1 MPAMIRPHE
10 EFVFRAG
17 CTSSSPGKSHPCAT
31 KDISCPL
38 EMPSLSANLLVGI
51 QVIYDGASATGP
63 PPLTFLQAAAASK
76 YIGHGASLGGGRLEG
91 LHGGSRR
98 VVRLREGHRMG
109 QNAHWSRPMGRRRHG
124 GDLVGRCDA
133 QDGAITAVAPR
144 KKTPKV
150 RETEFEFREREAGR
164 SLRVIL
170 TEENIWNG

>member
-1 MPAMIRPHE
+1 MRHRSRVRREPERKGNVRVGRAEYHPEGGVRP
-10 EFVFRAG
+10 
-17 CTSSSPGKSHPCAT
+17 P
-31 KDISCPL
+31 
-38 EMPSLSANLLVGI
+38 
-51 QVIYDGASATGP
+51 
-63 PPLTFLQAAAASK
+63 
-76 YIGHGASLGGGRLEG
+76 
-91 LHGGSRR
+91 
-98 VVRLREGHRMG
+98 EGHRMG